1 MGMVSDM
8 WNLIAGPIISG
19 ISGFFKDRAAIKKAK
34 VEGEIAAIQSASQN
48 LADWE
53 QLHAKGSQTSWKD
66 EFWTIIFAIPLIFA
80 FIQTDWFDGPSIAAA
95 GFAAFDQMP
104 DWYQYT
110 LVTMVLASFGIRV
123 TDKVRGMIK
132 K

>member
-1 MGMVSDM
+1 M

-19 ISGFFKDRAAIKKAK
+19 ISGFFKDRAAIKKAT
-34 VEGEIAAIQSASQN
+34 VEGEIHAIQTASQN

-66 EFWTIIFAIPLIFA
+66 EFWTIIFAIPLVFA
-80 FIQTDWFDGPSIAAA
+80 FIQVSWFDGPAIARA
-95 GFAAFDQMP
+95 GFAAFAEMP

-123 TDKVRGMIK
+123 TDKIK
-132 K
+132 GLRK

>member
-1 MGMVSDM
+1 M

-19 ISGFFKDRAAIKKAK
+19 ITGFFKDKAKIKQAK
-34 VEGEIAAIQSASQN
+34 VEGEIQAIQTASQN

-66 EFWTIIFAIPLIFA
+66 EFWTIIFSIPLVLA
-80 FIQTDWFDGPSIAAA
+80 FIQFSWFDGPAIASA
-95 GFAAFDQMP
+95 GFEAFSAMP

-110 LVTMVLASFGIRV
+110 LVTMVLASFGIRLK
-123 TDKVRGMIK
+123 DKFLPKM
-132 K
+132 

>member
-1 MGMVSDM
+1 M

-19 ISGFFKDRAAIKKAK
+19 ITGFFKDKAK
-34 VEGEIAAIQSASQN
+34 LKQAKLDGEIKVIQSASQN
-48 LADWE
+48 ISDWE
-53 QLHAKGSQTSWKD
+53 KIHAKGSQTSWKD
-66 EFWTIIFAIPLIFA
+66 EFWTVIFAVPLIMG
-80 FIQTDWFDGPSIAAA
+80 FIGYSAEAQK
-95 GFAAFDQMP
+95 GFEALKAMP

-123 TDKVRGMIK
+123 NNVVKSYLK